1 MPTRTEVIQSLKS
14 RDEFQNRD
22 IATIMDYLEQE
33 SGNSS
38 GTRATVVN
46 SQRRVQD
53 AVSPN
58 DLTEI
63 YNYVAELGTPAST
76 LEAFLEDIAVR
87 RDIVSLDLVNH
98 ILDLVDG
105 ASFPA
110 SQAAFSSCVDSI
122 GSAFAHWPCND
133 ASSPLVDRISAR
145 NVVEVGGP
153 AGFLYQQAGPPGVL
167 DIQTVSIGGGL
178 RHFISTDVAF
188 DTLFGANDSF
198 SLFFIVNF
206 GQDDLDR
213 IVLQKGVAGVG
224 QVRYRAEGI
233 NRPEFTVD
241 DGTAT
246 ELQGSSGTLFRNVWR
261 TAAAVRDAAGNE
273 LRIYVDGLE
282 VTPSPAAETGTNN
295 YESTDDLTLLGSVAG
310 NAADGDFS
318 NIVLYTKALSDAEV
332 LKLHVAS
339 GV

>member
-1 MPTRTEVIQSLKS
+1 MPTRIEVIQALHA
-14 RDEFQNRD
+14 RD
-22 IATIMDYLEQE
+22 IFQKRDFSSILDYIDQE
-33 SGNSS
+33 SGV
-38 GTRATVVN
+38 TDAAARTIAEDLHQVDFIQVN
-46 SQRRVQD
+46 GLER
-53 AVSPN
+53 
-58 DLTEI
+58 I
-63 YNYVAELGTPAST
+63 YDYVETIGGTPAIT
-76 LEAFLEDIAVR
+76 RIAFITGVLTRDNLSR
-87 RDIVSLDLVNH
+87 RLVNW

-105 ASFPA
+105 TSFPA
-110 SQAAFSSCVDSI
+110 SQGAFSSCVDSI

-133 ASSPLVDRISAR
+133 ASSPLVDRIAAR

-153 AGFLYQQAGPPGVL
+153 VGFSYQEAGPPGTSGIL
-167 DIQTVSIGGGL
+167 TVSISGGT
-178 RHFISTDVAF
+178 RHFISTDVDF

-206 GQDDLDR
+206 GQDDIPR

-224 QVRYRAEGI
+224 QVRYRAEGV

-261 TAAAVRDAAGNE
+261 TAAAVRDAAGDE
-273 LRIYVDGLE
+273 LRIYVDGVE
-282 VTPSPAAETGTNN
+282 VTPSPAAETGTND